1 MGNLAGFGYSTYR
14 TTKVATK
21 DGKDIYAPCVDAG
34 YGPYFSR
41 NEGINAIAAM
51 FIRTASEDSTGYL
64 GEGSSDIALSQKGA
78 QALQAMIAAGSGNGI
93 TGVYYKEVSNENS
106 LVTTIEQVNP
116 DTQETEI
123 VSTGNAVIPIA
134 STDVYGLVKLNYTET
149 ENAPADYKVQSGGSN
164 SSLFVR
170 VPNYNKVSVYQN
182 PDSSSPIS
190 YTASNSKG
198 GNELTLKAGNNVTLS
213 VENNSVKFNA
223 AGGVP
228 SDFIEVF
235 EPGLYNVDL
244 NFTPEPVAGEVN
256 NFGISDRVMKD
267 IQRIKNILG
276 DMWNDEIGDFTFKF
290 EEE

>member
-1 MGNLAGFGYSTYR
+1 M
-14 TTKVATK
+14 
-21 DGKDIYAPCVDAG
+21 
-34 YGPYFSR
+34 
-41 NEGINAIAAM
+41 
-51 FIRTASEDSTGYL
+51 
-64 GEGSSDIALSQKGA
+64 
-78 QALQAMIAAGSGNGI
+78 
-93 TGVYYKEVSNENS
+93 
-106 LVTTIEQVNP
+106 
-116 DTQETEI
+116 
-123 VSTGNAVIPIA
+123 
-134 STDVYGLVKLNYTET
+134 
-149 ENAPADYKVQSGGSN
+149 
-164 SSLFVR
+164 R